1 MPSKSAT
8 GSSGMDG
15 SGNGVDTDD
24 ESRLFEGQDQAHL
37 FRRGEPPIVKTV
49 NPRRLA
55 VVFDLAKE
63 SHDSMA

>member
-1 MPSKSAT
+1 
-8 GSSGMDG
+8 MDG

-37 FRRGEPPIVKTV
+37 FRRGEAAIVKTV
-49 NPRRLA
+49 NPRIA
-55 VVFDLAKE
+55 VVFDLAKK